1 MDRKRLAAQESREVR
16 FSPGGAGPIRR
27 GMNEHPRDDADY
39 RPILSWDEIRP
50 PARARQE
57 PLLRAA

>member
-1 MDRKRLAAQESREVR
+1 
-16 FSPGGAGPIRR
+16 
-27 GMNEHPRDDADY
+27 MNEATRDDADY

-50 PARARQE
+50 PLRREE